1 MHVTA
6 QMLEDNVV
14 ESCTASSA
22 SRAMWSCAVLL
33 SLKGASFLNE
43 RQVDLFH
50 QMGGKLLMSP
60 LTPTDISNAMWAIAR
75 CEYVLDRGLF
85 DFLADNLSGM
95 LESSNTRLVAQALW
109 ACAKMFRFEEPR
121 GSIDNRPPPYMKSA
135 ERFVGFL
142 TANGNHMTPKQ
153 ISQTIWATGCL
164 RMSDPAVADEMASI
178 ALRNAALFN
187 SREIANIIW
196 GFSKVNYNNP
206 EVISELVQQIT
217 ESAALKKDC
226 GSQEAANILYALG
239 KLQICDAIAFESFSY
254 ILMSHLQNASSQG
267 IANALWAHDV
277 VGLDPPRELLGC
289 WAREKLGLEDVSSKR
304 LDICADDES

>member
-1 MHVTA
+1 M
-6 QMLEDNVV
+6 V

-33 SLKGASFLNE
+33 SLKGGANFLHE

-50 QMGGKLLMSP
+50 QMGGILLMSQ
-60 LTPTDISNAMWAIAR
+60 LTPTDISNAMWAMAR

-85 DFLADNLSGM
+85 DFLAEKLSGM

-109 ACAKMFRFEEPR
+109 ACAKIFRFEEPR
-121 GSIDNRPPPYMKSA
+121 GSIDNQPPPYMTSA
-135 ERFVGFL
+135 ENFVSFL
-142 TANGNHMTPKQ
+142 IANGHHMTPRH

-164 RMSDPAVADEMASI
+164 RLSDPVAVEEMAFI

-187 SREIANIIW
+187 SQEIANIVW

-206 EVISELVQQIT
+206 KIISELVQQIT
-217 ESAALKKDC
+217 VSVALKNQC

-239 KLQICDAIAFESFSY
+239 KLQICDSKAFETLSY
-254 ILMSHLQNASSQG
+254 ILMSQLQSASSQG
-267 IANALWAHDV
+267 IANALWAYDV

-289 WAREKLGLEDVSSKR
+289 WAREKLGLEGVASKR
-304 LDICADDES
+304 MDICVNDDES